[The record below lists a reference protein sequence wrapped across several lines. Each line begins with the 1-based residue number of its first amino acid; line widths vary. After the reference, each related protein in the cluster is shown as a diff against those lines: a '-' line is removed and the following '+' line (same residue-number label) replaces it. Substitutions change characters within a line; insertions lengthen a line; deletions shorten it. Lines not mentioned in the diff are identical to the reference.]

1 VISLLYIKSKE
12 VIKMDNSL
20 NPGET
25 MSSDT
30 KPDLK
35 RLEREKTL
43 LELRAKRRKVI
54 CIVIGLFYML
64 FGLGISLQ
72 IRMEHSGMMILMTS
86 LFGVLIILMP
96 YITPNQRLTTMIYDI
111 EREIDLL
118 QSDDSLKNR
127 SETLFKQHDLQLKR
141 YYDLNLRQNSFVF
154 WVGISCITL
163 GFVFIGIT
171 LYLISGNM
179 LGGPQNKIIVAATG
193 ALAGILSNF
202 IGAIYLK
209 MHTNSINSL
218 TEFHNR
224 IVNTHHFYFSN
235 FLISQITDEHK
246 RQETL
251 ANLALNISNDKT
263 TESKVK

>member
-1 VISLLYIKSKE
+1 
-12 VIKMDNSL
+12 MDNSL

-96 YITPNQRLTTMIYDI
+96 YITPN
-111 EREIDLL
+111 
-118 QSDDSLKNR
+118 
-127 SETLFKQHDLQLKR
+127 
-141 YYDLNLRQNSFVF
+141 
-154 WVGISCITL
+154 
-163 GFVFIGIT
+163 
-171 LYLISGNM
+171 
-179 LGGPQNKIIVAATG
+179 PQ
-193 ALAGILSNF
+193 
-202 IGAIYLK
+202 
-209 MHTNSINSL
+209 
-218 TEFHNR
+218 
-224 IVNTHHFYFSN
+224 
-235 FLISQITDEHK
+235 
-246 RQETL
+246 
-251 ANLALNISNDKT
+251 
-263 TESKVK
+263 